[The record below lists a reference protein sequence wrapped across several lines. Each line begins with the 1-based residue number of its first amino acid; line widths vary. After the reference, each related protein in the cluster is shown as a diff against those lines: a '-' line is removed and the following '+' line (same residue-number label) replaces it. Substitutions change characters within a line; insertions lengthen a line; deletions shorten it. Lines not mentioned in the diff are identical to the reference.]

1 MIPKTLVKSALVQKD
16 QRLGNATARTRQP
29 GQHFERTQR
38 LRMLNISMTKDI
50 DEVGNKKR
58 QCGGSY
64 AEQLSCIPLT
74 YITC

>member
-1 MIPKTLVKSALVQKD
+1 
-16 QRLGNATARTRQP
+16 
-29 GQHFERTQR
+29 
-38 LRMLNISMTKDI
+38 MLNIAMTKDI